1 MPALRKGES
10 LTTKQ
15 KLFVREYVKQNG
27 NGQKAALRVYDAKNG
42 NVARN
47 IASEN
52 LAKPNV
58 KEELDRVL
66 QKGELQLNKITDRL
80 SDIIISEPA
89 KGFSGADVLEAV
101 KTGLKL
107 HGVLTERKVTTTYNL
122 NADLAKLSKY
132 ELIERHKKLKQETEV
147 IIEGEEG

>member
-122 NADLAKLSKY
+122 NADLNKLSKY
-132 ELIERHKKLKQETEV
+132 ELIELHKKKTQETQH
-147 IIEGEEG
+147 ILEGEEE